1 MKKSVVLLGFYLWGA
16 HSANAES
23 LDGFFQDQAPAQQ
36 PASQDTP
43 SDDTPKTVANNGPTV
58 IKPQVLYLE
67 DLNPPEKPK
76 VNPPAATSTPAAS
89 LEAKAKTPSAAEPS
103 ATPVALPP
111 PPLTPAKP
119 TAGAASGAGKIKK
132 EPLPKSTAQTPKAAP
147 VAPAAA
153 AAAAPTQAPV
163 VQKSFIQNRSTR
175 AEETQNNLPESSQT
189 LSSFQEQHQGQY
201 APFATQTSRQ
211 QAAHSLVTQAKNEGR
226 TYPAGLDPFVIE
238 FDQTFAVLSPNR
250 AIRDLYKTA
259 TITLPTVEDPSPLS
273 FNATPTMPATPVVTL
288 ATPAPI
294 QAVTAPESET
304 EKTPDIQMS
313 LQPVVDAVPETPQ
326 KPMESTEELAALAP
340 ESETEKTPDIQMSLQ
355 PVVDAVPETPQKPM
369 ESTEE
374 VAALAPET
382 ETEKTP
388 DIQMSLQPVVD
399 AVPETPQ
406 KPMESTEEV
415 AALAPE
421 TPNTLVLED
430 TAPTRTETPRLAD
443 REGPTTLATVMV
455 PETAEM
461 LDNKTK
467 ALLDQVAAAYHDGS
481 LRVIQITGYVNTRSG
496 QNEDVRGY
504 THIQSLGR
512 RGAALV
518 VDYLKGKNVPKSAMA
533 YRIIPTSTIALQ
545 NPFYASLS
553 TENTLRL
560 DIVGGRS

>member
-147 VAPAAA
+147 VATTAA

-294 QAVTAPESET
+294 QAVTAPES
-304 EKTPDIQMS
+304 
-313 LQPVVDAVPETPQ
+313 
-326 KPMESTEELAALAP
+326 
-340 ESETEKTPDIQMSLQ
+340 
-355 PVVDAVPETPQKPM
+355 
-369 ESTEE
+369 
-374 VAALAPET
+374 

>member
-1 MKKSVVLLGFYLWGA
+1 MKKSVVFLGFYLWGA
-16 HSANAES
+16 YGANAES
-23 LDGFFQDQAPAQQ
+23 LDGFFQDQAPSAQPSSQ
-36 PASQDTP
+36 NTASEDA
-43 SDDTPKTVANNGPTV
+43 PKNEDNSGPTV

-76 VNPPAATSTPAAS
+76 ANPPAAAS
-89 LEAKAKTPSAAEPS
+89 APVVKAAKAKAPSKPEPQT
-103 ATPVALPP
+103 TPVALPA
-111 PPLTPAKP
+111 PLPTAKP
-119 TAGAASGAGKIKK
+119 TAGAASAAGKIKK
-132 EPLPKSTAQTPKAAP
+132 EPLPKTIAQTPKAAP
-147 VAPAAA
+147 VPPAAA
-153 AAAAPTQAPV
+153 AAPAAPV
-163 VQKSFIQNRSTR
+163 VQKSFIQNRSAR

-189 LSSFQEQHQGQY
+189 LSSFQEQRQGQY

-259 TITLPTVEDPSPLS
+259 TITLPTMEEASPLS
-273 FNATPTMPATPVVTL
+273 FNATMPAAPVVTL
-288 ATPAPI
+288 ATPAPV
-294 QAVTAPESET
+294 QAVTAPEPEIQ
-304 EKTPDIQMS
+304 KTPDIQMS

-326 KPMESTEELAALAP
+326 KPMESTEE
-340 ESETEKTPDIQMSLQ
+340 I
-355 PVVDAVPETPQKPM
+355 
-369 ESTEE
+369 
-374 VAALAPET
+374 
-382 ETEKTP
+382 
-388 DIQMSLQPVVD
+388 
-399 AVPETPQ
+399 
-406 KPMESTEEV
+406 

-430 TAPTRTETPRLAD
+430 TAPTRTETPRLTD

-467 ALLDQVAAAYHDGS
+467 ALLDQVAAAYHEGS

-496 QNEDVRGY
+496 QDEDVRGY

-512 RGAALV
+512 RGAAMV
-518 VDYLKGKNVPKSAMA
+518 VDYLKGKNVPESAMA

>member
-76 VNPPAATSTPAAS
+76 VNPPAATST
-89 LEAKAKTPSAAEPS
+89 SAAEPA

-273 FNATPTMPATPVVTL
+273 FNATPTMPAAPVVTL

-294 QAVTAPESET
+294 QAVTAPES
-304 EKTPDIQMS
+304 
-313 LQPVVDAVPETPQ
+313 
-326 KPMESTEELAALAP
+326 
-340 ESETEKTPDIQMSLQ
+340 
-355 PVVDAVPETPQKPM
+355 
-369 ESTEE
+369 
-374 VAALAPET
+374 

>member
-1 MKKSVVLLGFYLWGA
+1 MKKSVLFLGFCLWGG
-16 HSANAES
+16 HGANAES
-23 LDGFFQDQAPAQQ
+23 LDIFFQDQTPSAQ
-36 PASQDTP
+36 PDSQAAP

-76 VNPPAATSTPAAS
+76 ANPTAAN

-259 TITLPTVEDPSPLS
+259 TITPPTVKDTLPLS
-273 FNATPTMPATPVVTL
+273 FKPTPTMHAAPVVTL

-294 QAVTAPESET
+294 QAVTAPEAEI

-313 LQPVVDAVPETPQ
+313 PQPVVDAVPETPQ

-340 ESETEKTPDIQMSLQ
+340 E
-355 PVVDAVPETPQKPM
+355 A
-369 ESTEE
+369 
-374 VAALAPET
+374 
-382 ETEKTP
+382 
-388 DIQMSLQPVVD
+388 
-399 AVPETPQ
+399 
-406 KPMESTEEV
+406 
-415 AALAPE
+415 
-421 TPNTLVLED
+421 PNTLVLED
-430 TAPTRTETPRLAD
+430 TAPTKAEMPRLAD
-443 REGPTTLATVMV
+443 REGPSTLATVMV
-455 PETAEM
+455 TETAEA
-461 LDNKTK
+461 LDP
-467 ALLDQVAAAYHDGS
+467 ASQSLLDQVAAAYHDGTLS
-481 LRVIQITGYVNTRSG
+481 VIHITGYVNTRSG
-496 QNEDVRGY
+496 QDEDVRGY

-512 RGAALV
+512 RGAAMV
-518 VDYLKGKNVPKSAMA
+518 VDYLKGKNVPESAIA

-545 NPFYASLS
+545 NPFYTSLS

-560 DIVGGRS
+560 DIAGGRS

>member
-1 MKKSVVLLGFYLWGA
+1 
-16 HSANAES
+16 
-23 LDGFFQDQAPAQQ
+23 
-36 PASQDTP
+36 
-43 SDDTPKTVANNGPTV
+43 
-58 IKPQVLYLE
+58 
-67 DLNPPEKPK
+67 
-76 VNPPAATSTPAAS
+76 
-89 LEAKAKTPSAAEPS
+89 
-103 ATPVALPP
+103 
-111 PPLTPAKP
+111 
-119 TAGAASGAGKIKK
+119 
-132 EPLPKSTAQTPKAAP
+132 
-147 VAPAAA
+147 
-153 AAAAPTQAPV
+153 
-163 VQKSFIQNRSTR
+163 
-175 AEETQNNLPESSQT
+175 
-189 LSSFQEQHQGQY
+189 
-201 APFATQTSRQ
+201 
-211 QAAHSLVTQAKNEGR
+211 
-226 TYPAGLDPFVIE
+226 
-238 FDQTFAVLSPNR
+238 
-250 AIRDLYKTA
+250 
-259 TITLPTVEDPSPLS
+259 
-273 FNATPTMPATPVVTL
+273 VVTL

-313 LQPVVDAVPETPQ
+313 PQPVVDAVPETPQ
-326 KPMESTEELAALAP
+326 KPMEST
-340 ESETEKTPDIQMSLQ
+340 K
-355 PVVDAVPETPQKPM
+355 
-369 ESTEE
+369 
-374 VAALAPET
+374 
-382 ETEKTP
+382 
-388 DIQMSLQPVVD
+388 
-399 AVPETPQ
+399 
-406 KPMESTEEV
+406 EV

-461 LDNKTK
+461 LDSKTK

>member
-1 MKKSVVLLGFYLWGA
+1 
-16 HSANAES
+16 
-23 LDGFFQDQAPAQQ
+23 
-36 PASQDTP
+36 
-43 SDDTPKTVANNGPTV
+43 V

-163 VQKSFIQNRSTR
+163 VQKSFIQSRSTR

-273 FNATPTMPATPVVTL
+273 FNATPTMPAAPVVTF

-340 ESETEKTPDIQMSLQ
+340 E
-355 PVVDAVPETPQKPM
+355 
-369 ESTEE
+369 
-374 VAALAPET
+374 
-382 ETEKTP
+382 
-388 DIQMSLQPVVD
+388 
-399 AVPETPQ
+399 
-406 KPMESTEEV
+406 
-415 AALAPE
+415 

-461 LDNKTK
+461 LDSKTK

>member
-103 ATPVALPP
+103 ATPVALPT

-273 FNATPTMPATPVVTL
+273 FNATPTMPAAPVVTF

-294 QAVTAPESET
+294 QAVTAPES
-304 EKTPDIQMS
+304 
-313 LQPVVDAVPETPQ
+313 
-326 KPMESTEELAALAP
+326 
-340 ESETEKTPDIQMSLQ
+340 
-355 PVVDAVPETPQKPM
+355 
-369 ESTEE
+369 
-374 VAALAPET
+374 

-518 VDYLKGKNVPKSAMA
+518 VDYLKGKNVPESAMA

>member
-163 VQKSFIQNRSTR
+163 VQKSFIQSRSTR

-273 FNATPTMPATPVVTL
+273 FNATPTMPAAPVVTL

-294 QAVTAPESET
+294 QAVTAPES
-304 EKTPDIQMS
+304 
-313 LQPVVDAVPETPQ
+313 
-326 KPMESTEELAALAP
+326 
-340 ESETEKTPDIQMSLQ
+340 
-355 PVVDAVPETPQKPM
+355 
-369 ESTEE
+369 
-374 VAALAPET
+374 

-512 RGAALV
+512 HGAALV
-518 VDYLKGKNVPKSAMA
+518 VDYLKGKNVPESAIA

>member
-147 VAPAAA
+147 VAPTAA
-153 AAAAPTQAPV
+153 AAAAPMQAPV
-163 VQKSFIQNRSTR
+163 VQKSFIQSRSTR

-259 TITLPTVEDPSPLS
+259 TITPPTVEDASPLS
-273 FNATPTMPATPVVTL
+273 FNATPTMPAAPVVTL

-313 LQPVVDAVPETPQ
+313 PQPVVDAVPETPQ
-326 KPMESTEELAALAP
+326 KPMEST
-340 ESETEKTPDIQMSLQ
+340 K
-355 PVVDAVPETPQKPM
+355 
-369 ESTEE
+369 
-374 VAALAPET
+374 
-382 ETEKTP
+382 
-388 DIQMSLQPVVD
+388 
-399 AVPETPQ
+399 
-406 KPMESTEEV
+406 EV

-518 VDYLKGKNVPKSAMA
+518 VDYLKGKNVPESAMA

-560 DIVGGRS
+560 DIAGGRS

>member
-103 ATPVALPP
+103 ATPVALPT

-163 VQKSFIQNRSTR
+163 VQKSFIQSRSTR

-273 FNATPTMPATPVVTL
+273 FNATPTMPAAPVVTF

-294 QAVTAPESET
+294 QAVTAPES
-304 EKTPDIQMS
+304 
-313 LQPVVDAVPETPQ
+313 
-326 KPMESTEELAALAP
+326 
-340 ESETEKTPDIQMSLQ
+340 
-355 PVVDAVPETPQKPM
+355 
-369 ESTEE
+369 
-374 VAALAPET
+374 

>member
-103 ATPVALPP
+103 ATPVALPT

-163 VQKSFIQNRSTR
+163 VQKSFIQSRSTR

-273 FNATPTMPATPVVTL
+273 FNATPTMPAAPVVTF

-326 KPMESTEELAALAP
+326 KPMESIEELAALAP
-340 ESETEKTPDIQMSLQ
+340 ES
-355 PVVDAVPETPQKPM
+355 
-369 ESTEE
+369 
-374 VAALAPET
+374 

>member
-103 ATPVALPP
+103 ATPVALPT

-163 VQKSFIQNRSTR
+163 VQKSFIQSRSTR

-273 FNATPTMPATPVVTL
+273 FNATPTMPAAPVVTF

-294 QAVTAPESET
+294 QAVTAPES
-304 EKTPDIQMS
+304 
-313 LQPVVDAVPETPQ
+313 
-326 KPMESTEELAALAP
+326 
-340 ESETEKTPDIQMSLQ
+340 
-355 PVVDAVPETPQKPM
+355 
-369 ESTEE
+369 
-374 VAALAPET
+374 

-518 VDYLKGKNVPKSAMA
+518 VDYLKGKNVPESAMA

>member
-1 MKKSVVLLGFYLWGA
+1 
-16 HSANAES
+16 
-23 LDGFFQDQAPAQQ
+23 
-36 PASQDTP
+36 
-43 SDDTPKTVANNGPTV
+43 
-58 IKPQVLYLE
+58 
-67 DLNPPEKPK
+67 
-76 VNPPAATSTPAAS
+76 
-89 LEAKAKTPSAAEPS
+89 
-103 ATPVALPP
+103 
-111 PPLTPAKP
+111 
-119 TAGAASGAGKIKK
+119 
-132 EPLPKSTAQTPKAAP
+132 

-163 VQKSFIQNRSTR
+163 VQKSFIQSRSTR

-273 FNATPTMPATPVVTL
+273 FNATPTMPAAPVVTL

-294 QAVTAPESET
+294 QAVTAPETET

-313 LQPVVDAVPETPQ
+313 PQPVVDAVPETPQ
-326 KPMESTEELAALAP
+326 KPMEST
-340 ESETEKTPDIQMSLQ
+340 K
-355 PVVDAVPETPQKPM
+355 
-369 ESTEE
+369 
-374 VAALAPET
+374 
-382 ETEKTP
+382 
-388 DIQMSLQPVVD
+388 
-399 AVPETPQ
+399 
-406 KPMESTEEV
+406 EV

-518 VDYLKGKNVPKSAMA
+518 VDYLKGKNVPESAMA

>member
-147 VAPAAA
+147 VATTAA

-326 KPMESTEELAALAP
+326 KPMESTEE
-340 ESETEKTPDIQMSLQ
+340 
-355 PVVDAVPETPQKPM
+355 
-369 ESTEE
+369 
-374 VAALAPET
+374 
-382 ETEKTP
+382 
-388 DIQMSLQPVVD
+388 
-399 AVPETPQ
+399 
-406 KPMESTEEV
+406 V

-461 LDNKTK
+461 LDSKTK

>member
-1 MKKSVVLLGFYLWGA
+1 MVKA
-16 HSANAES
+16 
-23 LDGFFQDQAPAQQ
+23 
-36 PASQDTP
+36 
-43 SDDTPKTVANNGPTV
+43 
-58 IKPQVLYLE
+58 
-67 DLNPPEKPK
+67 
-76 VNPPAATSTPAAS
+76 
-89 LEAKAKTPSAAEPS
+89 AKAKAPSKPEPQT
-103 ATPVALPP
+103 TPVALPAP
-111 PPLTPAKP
+111 IAPAKP
-119 TAGAASGAGKIKK
+119 TTGAASAAGKIKK
-132 EPLPKSTAQTPKAAP
+132 EPLPKTIAQTPKAAP
-147 VAPAAA
+147 VPPAAA
-153 AAAAPTQAPV
+153 AAPAAPV
-163 VQKSFIQNRSTR
+163 VQKSFIQNRSAR

-189 LSSFQEQHQGQY
+189 LSSFQEQRQGQY

-259 TITLPTVEDPSPLS
+259 TITLPTMEEASPLS
-273 FNATPTMPATPVVTL
+273 FNATMPAAPVVTL
-288 ATPAPI
+288 ATPAPV
-294 QAVTAPESET
+294 QAVTAPEPEIQKTPDIQMSLQPVVDAVPET
-304 EKTPDIQMS
+304 PQKPMESTEEIAALAPEAEIEKTPDIQMS

-326 KPMESTEELAALAP
+326 KPMESTEE
-340 ESETEKTPDIQMSLQ
+340 I
-355 PVVDAVPETPQKPM
+355 
-369 ESTEE
+369 
-374 VAALAPET
+374 
-382 ETEKTP
+382 
-388 DIQMSLQPVVD
+388 
-399 AVPETPQ
+399 
-406 KPMESTEEV
+406 

-430 TAPTRTETPRLAD
+430 TAPTRTETPRLTD

-467 ALLDQVAAAYHDGS
+467 ALLDQVAAAYHEGS

-496 QNEDVRGY
+496 QDEDVRGY

-512 RGAALV
+512 RGAAMV
-518 VDYLKGKNVPKSAMA
+518 VDYLKGKNVPESAMA

-560 DIVGGRS
+560 DVAGGRS

>member
-89 LEAKAKTPSAAEPS
+89 LEAKLEAKAKTPSAAEPA

-163 VQKSFIQNRSTR
+163 VQKSFIQSRSTR

-273 FNATPTMPATPVVTL
+273 FNATPTMPAAPVVTL

-294 QAVTAPESET
+294 QAVTAPES
-304 EKTPDIQMS
+304 
-313 LQPVVDAVPETPQ
+313 
-326 KPMESTEELAALAP
+326 
-340 ESETEKTPDIQMSLQ
+340 
-355 PVVDAVPETPQKPM
+355 
-369 ESTEE
+369 
-374 VAALAPET
+374 

>member
-1 MKKSVVLLGFYLWGA
+1 MKKSVVFLGFYLWGA
-16 HSANAES
+16 YGANAES
-23 LDGFFQDQAPAQQ
+23 LDGFFQDQAPSAQPSSQ
-36 PASQDTP
+36 NTASEDA
-43 SDDTPKTVANNGPTV
+43 PKNEDNSGPTV

-76 VNPPAATSTPAAS
+76 ANPPAAAS
-89 LEAKAKTPSAAEPS
+89 APVVKAAKAKAPSKPEPQT
-103 ATPVALPP
+103 TPVALPA
-111 PPLTPAKP
+111 PLPTAKP
-119 TAGAASGAGKIKK
+119 TAGAASAAGKIKK
-132 EPLPKSTAQTPKAAP
+132 EPLPKTIAQTPKAAP
-147 VAPAAA
+147 VPPAAA
-153 AAAAPTQAPV
+153 AAPAAPV
-163 VQKSFIQNRSTR
+163 VQKSFIQNRSAR

-189 LSSFQEQHQGQY
+189 LSSFQEQRQGQY

-259 TITLPTVEDPSPLS
+259 TITLPTMEEASPLS
-273 FNATPTMPATPVVTL
+273 FNATMPAAPVVTL
-288 ATPAPI
+288 ATPAPV
-294 QAVTAPESET
+294 QAVTAPEPEIQ
-304 EKTPDIQMS
+304 KTPDIQMS

-326 KPMESTEELAALAP
+326 KPMESTEE
-340 ESETEKTPDIQMSLQ
+340 I
-355 PVVDAVPETPQKPM
+355 
-369 ESTEE
+369 
-374 VAALAPET
+374 
-382 ETEKTP
+382 
-388 DIQMSLQPVVD
+388 
-399 AVPETPQ
+399 
-406 KPMESTEEV
+406 

-430 TAPTRTETPRLAD
+430 TAPTRTETPRLTD

-467 ALLDQVAAAYHDGS
+467 ALLDQVAAAYHEGS

-512 RGAALV
+512 RGAAMV
-518 VDYLKGKNVPKSAMA
+518 VDYLKGKNVPESAMA

-560 DIVGGRS
+560 DVAGGRS